1 MAFSNFQATGSLQ
14 RPSVTTKVNHL
25 KPSLSTTLKTP
36 LWRELKQLSMRLDVS
51 NTVKNVSKSL
61 LDVFVGTVFQ
71 FVDQPLL
78 PSQSNFAPVDEIGDL
93 VKIMEIEGEMPADF
107 PEGVYIR
114 NGPNPPFGG
123 LKSTV
128 SLFGRSSYAWIEGEG
143 MVHAMYFSK
152 DKERNW
158 NVSYKNRYVESKTF
172 KQEKKLSK
180 PSFLPALEGDSPA
193 ILAAYLLNLLRFGEV
208 NKHISNTSVIGHSG
222 KFYATSENHIPQEL
236 DIFTLETTG
245 AWDVNG
251 SWGRPFTSHPKTAPG
266 TGELVIMGVD
276 AIKPFYVLG
285 IISADGEKLVHEVD
299 LKFKRSSL
307 SHDIG
312 ITQKYNVILD
322 VPLVVDINR
331 LLKGGP
337 LMKFEKDSY
346 ARIGV
351 MPRYGDADSVQ
362 WFDVE
367 NHSTF
372 HILNCF
378 EDENEVVVR
387 GFKALQSII
396 PGPDFGSNKFD
407 WFSRG
412 FKPIIPSEADQNRSI
427 EDGYLFARCH
437 EWRLNIKTGE
447 VKERYLTGTKFSMD
461 FPVINEEFHGIRNK
475 YGYTQVID
483 SLASSNCGKRTKS
496 LLNIIH
502 LMIVIS
508 SFSLRNLDEDGLVKV
523 EYHNFDE
530 NTFCSGAVFVPKD
543 GSSEEDDG
551 WVVSFVHN
559 EETNISQVH
568 IIDAKKFGTE
578 AITKITM
585 PQRVPYG
592 FHGTFFSLPKS

>member
-1 MAFSNFQATGSLQ
+1 
-14 RPSVTTKVNHL
+14 
-25 KPSLSTTLKTP
+25 
-36 LWRELKQLSMRLDVS
+36 MRLDVF

-61 LDVFVGTVFQ
+61 LDVFVGTVSICRSAFAPVSV
-71 FVDQPLL
+71 FVVSTLSDPPYDLQLDMGL
-78 PSQSNFAPVDEIGDL
+78 NLIQLQSNFAPVDEIGDL

-107 PEGVYIR
+107 PE
-114 NGPNPPFGG
+114 GPNPPFGG

-143 MVHAMYFSK
+143 MVHASYFSK

-180 PSFLPALEGDSPA
+180 PSFPP
-193 ILAAYLLNLLRFGEV
+193 LRFGEV
-208 NKHISNTSVIGHSG
+208 NKHISNTNIIGHSG
-222 KFYATSENHIPQEL
+222 KFYTTRENHLPQEL
-236 DIFTLETTG
+236 DIFTLETTDV
-245 AWDVNG
+245 WDVNR

-351 MPRYGDADSVQ
+351 MPRYGDADSVK

-396 PGPDFGSNKFD
+396 PGPDFGSNKFC
-407 WFSRG
+407 WFSKG
-412 FKPIIPSEADQNRSI
+412 FKPIIPSEADQNRST
-427 EDGYLFARCH
+427 EDGYLFAH
-437 EWRLNIKTGE
+437 EWRLNIKTRE
-447 VKERYLTGTKFSMD
+447 VKERYLTGTTFSMD
-461 FPVINEEFHGIRNK
+461 FPVINEEFHGVRNK

-483 SLASSNCGKRTKS
+483 SLASSNCGRAKYGK
-496 LLNIIH
+496 LAKLY
-502 LMIVIS
+502 
-508 SFSLRNLDEDGLVKV
+508 LDESKEDGLVKV

-530 NTFCSGAVFVPKD
+530 NTFCSGAVFVRKD

-592 FHGTFFSLPKS
+592 FHGTFVSLPKS